1 MKTQFS
7 IFTGGTTILTIFLLM
22 LTGIQVDAQEKRS
35 FSLAEAQRYA
45 LENNTSVRNAAL
57 DVKIAQKKIWE
68 TTAIGLP
75 QVTAKGQY
83 QNIFTVPMVSFGPSF
98 DPTKLPDGVNL
109 TRADILSAYSDGE
122 PIPLGVKENSTLDI
136 TVSQLIFSGSYIV
149 GLQASRVYAQLSNQT
164 LEKTKND
171 VLESVTTTYCMILVG
186 EESRRILNENLQIV
200 EKTLYE
206 INEMYGQGFVE
217 KTDADQLKVTANTLR
232 NTLNSVERNIQV
244 AYNLMQVQLGTPDS
258 VKIAL
263 SDSLPAVIA
272 ALNIDPLVA
281 EQFLLDNSPEYQ
293 LLGTAEDLARLDYKR
308 EKWEFLPTV
317 AAAYVRTEKA
327 NAPAFDFSPKDVLA
341 IQATLPIFTSGQ
353 RLAKLSQ
360 KKMALEQARNN
371 RDYIGENLR
380 LQASQSRFD
389 LLSKNESFKNQK
401 MSMELSREI
410 YDRTLEKYRQ
420 GVASSMDLMNSQNQY
435 LLSLSNYY
443 QSVFDVVQAQAKL
456 EKLLNKGIK

>member
-1 MKTQFS
+1 MKTQH
-7 IFTGGTTILTIFLLM
+7 FLFMPLLRFMGSFLM
-22 LTGIQVDAQEKRS
+22 LFGVSSLHAQHEKT

-45 LENNTSVRNAAL
+45 LENNANVRNAVL

-75 QVTAKGQY
+75 QVSAKGQY

-109 TRADILSAYSDGE
+109 TRADILSAYSEGI
-122 PIPLGVKENSTLDI
+122 PIPLGVKENTTLDI

-149 GLQASRVYAQLSNQT
+149 GLQASRVYAQLSDRN

-171 VLESVTTTYCMILVG
+171 VLESVTSTYCMILVG
-186 EESRRILNENLQIV
+186 EESRRILKENLAVV

-206 INEMYGQGFVE
+206 IDEMYGQGFVE
-217 KTDADQLKVTANTLR
+217 KTDADQLRVTANNLR
-232 NTLNSVERNIQV
+232 NALSTVDRNVKV

-258 VKIAL
+258 VVITL
-263 SDSLPAVIA
+263 SDSLPGVIA
-272 ALNIDPLVA
+272 SLNIDPLVA
-281 EQFLLDNSPEYQ
+281 EQFVLDNSPDYK
-293 LLGTAEDLARLDYKR
+293 LLETAEDLARLDYKR

-317 AAAYVRTEKA
+317 AAAYVRNEKA
-327 NAPAFDFSPKDVLA
+327 NAPAFDFSPKNVLA

-371 RDYIGENLR
+371 RDFVSENLK

-389 LLSKNESFKNQK
+389 LLSKNETLRNQK
-401 MSMELSREI
+401 LSMDLSREI

-420 GVASSMDLMNSQNQY
+420 GVASSTELMTSQNQY
-435 LLSLSNYY
+435 LTALSGYY
-443 QSVFDVVQAQAKL
+443 QSVFDVVQAKAKL